1 MNRNVHLFIFTDCPS
16 REKSY
21 FASEIEEFRNRTG
34 VLFGYFLITFFF
46 GALVNARTHRMN
58 YPQEEG
64 EEKKK
69 LFNNL

>member
-46 GALVNARTHRMN
+46 RCA
-58 YPQEEG
+58 G
-64 EEKKK
+64 ERAHTQDELSSKRRRREKKIV
-69 LFNNL
+69 